1 LPKIVPPDTRGNA
14 PDTRG
19 RVLPGGHYF
28 SAAADRLKKSNQ
40 KNIHKIKS

>member
-1 LPKIVPPDTRGNA
+1 MAILPKIVPPDTRGNA
-14 PDTRG
+14 
-19 RVLPGGHYF
+19 LPGGHYF